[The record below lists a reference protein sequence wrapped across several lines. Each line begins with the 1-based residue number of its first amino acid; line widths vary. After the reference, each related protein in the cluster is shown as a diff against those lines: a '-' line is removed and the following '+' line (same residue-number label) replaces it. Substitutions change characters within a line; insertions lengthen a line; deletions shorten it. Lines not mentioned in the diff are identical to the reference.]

1 MDGVVSLPSMGN
13 MTHSNRSLAR
23 YNEGM
28 EATRD
33 LNFFEVGGC
42 VRDEMLGLPIK
53 DVDFAVEAPSF
64 SFMVAAL
71 KAQGFKVFQEREEFL
86 TVRAGVP
93 KDSPLRDRTKD
104 ADFVMCRADGPS
116 ADGRRPDFV
125 TPGTLADDLARRDF
139 TVNAMARRVDGTLV
153 DPFGGEQD
161 LRDGV
166 LRFVGDPM
174 ARVTEDGLR
183 VLRGFRFMV
192 TKGLT
197 PEAET
202 DRVLRSPE
210 AADMLDRVSVER
222 VREEVEKMF
231 EADTLAS
238 VALVASLPKLT
249 QDAVFRDG
257 LRLVPSLK
265 A

>member
-1 MDGVVSLPSMGN
+1 
-13 MTHSNRSLAR
+13 MTHTKRSATR
-23 YNEGM
+23 YTEGM
-28 EATRD
+28 ETASQ

-42 VRDEMLGLPIK
+42 VRDEMLGLPVK
-53 DVDFAVEAPSF
+53 DVDFSVEAPSF
-64 SFMVAAL
+64 PFMVDAL
-71 KAQGFKVFQEREEFL
+71 KAQGFKVFQVREEFL

-93 KDSPLRDRTKD
+93 KDSPLRERTKD

-139 TVNAMARRVDGTLV
+139 TVNAMARTVGGDLV

-192 TKGLT
+192 TKGFAA
-197 PEAET
+197 EAET
-202 DRVLRSPE
+202 WRVLVSPE
-210 AADMLDRVSVER
+210 AAEMLRCVSVER
-222 VREEVEKMF
+222 VRDELDKMF
-231 EADTLAS
+231 RADTLEAMGLLS
-238 VALVASLPKLT
+238 ALPEAT
-249 QDAVFRDG
+249 TEAMFRDG
-257 LRLVPSLK
+257 LRLAPTLK